1 MRPDDCTFLGK
12 LRNTADKGIQ
22 CQMGFHKSRSQLEAR
37 SQKCRMHDHSGGHVA
52 GELLT
57 KQKAEVPGVQPPA

>member
-1 MRPDDCTFLGK
+1 
-12 LRNTADKGIQ
+12 
-22 CQMGFHKSRSQLEAR
+22 MGFHKSRSQLEAR